1 MKLTIPT
8 SQREITLRQYIDAH
22 DKPEREQV
30 AIYLNITLEVL
41 DQIPQDVYD
50 EALQS
55 ISKAMQEEPEL
66 ERFFMIGGTKYGFVP
81 DLNDIEVGAFAVAED
96 AVSDPSKAH
105 LLMNALYR
113 PVKRQVNDFYSVKD
127 YDPKAA
133 NRMLEAPLIAYSS
146 CILFFYHLG
155 NDLGIYTQNYTRP
168 QADSKA
174 AT

>member
-8 SQREITLRQYIDAH
+8 SQSEITLKQYIDAQ

-30 AIYLNITLEVL
+30 AIYLNITLDIL

-66 ERFFMIGGTKYGFVP
+66 ERFFTIGGTKYGFVP

-96 AVSDPSKAH
+96 SLSDPSKAH

-113 PVKRQVNDFYSVKD
+113 PVKRQVNDFYSVKS
-127 YDPKAA
+127 YDSRAA
-133 NRMLEAPLIAYSS
+133 SRMLEAPLIAYTS
-146 CILFFYHLG
+146 CILFFFHLG
-155 NDLGIYTQNYTRP
+155 KDLGIYIPNSTP
-168 QADSKA
+168 LQADSKA